1 MFAPPYYHLFVF
13 LCLIE
18 IEEVFGGILEK
29 EQNVSA
35 GVAAIRTLLTV
46 LEHDTCKCYVLLHS
60 LKNVECIF
68 FRNRA
73 SF

>member
-1 MFAPPYYHLFVF
+1 LV
-13 LCLIE
+13 E

-29 EQNVSA
+29 EQDVSA
-35 GVAAIRTLLTV
+35 GIAAIRTLLTV
-46 LEHDTCKCYVLLHS
+46 LERDTCKCCFATQF
-60 LKNVECIF
+60 KNIKWTF